1 MIKTRF
7 IPVENRRYSTPV
19 KSPMMKSTFLTFWTP
34 LLLSIIS
41 GFVHA
46 FLLPG
51 DPIPIDI
58 LPEYLILLQLCED
71 GGSNAVS

>member
-1 MIKTRF
+1 
-7 IPVENRRYSTPV
+7 
-19 KSPMMKSTFLTFWTP
+19 MMKSTFLTFWTP